1 MDFFRGYANLCQ
13 TLLLIAI
20 VSIVATLSGCASEA
34 KVTAA
39 PKPAIVAH
47 PSSASLA
54 VEVYS
59 GAVHARYESVLGFR
73 VAGKIKTRNVDVGA
87 RVKSGALLAVLDPQD
102 AELALAAARAQSA
115 WSKADLSLAKAEM
128 DRHQSML
135 DKKLISQSLY
145 DAKVNAYKAA
155 EARAKQADAQLSVSQ
170 NQSKYSELRADADGV
185 ITQVTAE
192 PGQVVAAGQPV
203 VALARD
209 GAREVLINVP
219 EGRVEAFKPGTEVLA
234 DLWAKD
240 GSRYNGTVREV
251 APEADAASRTYN
263 VRVTLTNADPSV
275 HLGMT
280 ARVYLPSASGASFNV
295 PLAALTA
302 KNGTPALWKVDA
314 KTGEVRLQPVKIGQ
328 YAETGVSVFEGLT
341 SEDWIVTAG
350 VHKLVEGQ
358 VIKPVDFAMKPVDLA
373 SR

>member
-1 MDFFRGYANLCQ
+1 MDFFRGYANFCK
-13 TLLLIAI
+13 TLLLVGLTAMI
-20 VSIVATLSGCASEA
+20 ATLSGCASEA
-34 KVTAA
+34 KVAA
-39 PKPAIVAH
+39 PPKPAIVAH
-47 PSSASLA
+47 PSSAALA

-59 GAVHARYESVLGFR
+59 GAIHARYESVLGFR
-73 VAGKIKTRNVDVGA
+73 VGGKIKSRTVDIGA

-102 AELALAAARAQSA
+102 ADLALSAAKAQAA
-115 WSKADLSLAKAEM
+115 WAKADLSLAKAEM
-128 DRHQSML
+128 DRHQAML
-135 DKKLISQSLY
+135 DKKLISQSLF

-155 EARAKQADAQLSVSQ
+155 EARAKQSDAQLSVSE

-185 ITQVTAE
+185 ITAVTAE

-209 GAREVLINVP
+209 GQREVLINVP
-219 EGRVEAFKPGTEVLA
+219 EGRVEAFKPGTPVLA

-263 VRVTLTNADPSV
+263 VRVTLSDADPAV

-280 ARVYLPSASGASFNV
+280 ARIYLPTGTAGSFNV

-302 KNGTPALWKVDA
+302 KDGVPALWKVDL
-314 KTGEVRLQPVKIGQ
+314 KSGQVRLSPVKIGA
-328 YAETGVSVFEGLT
+328 YGETGVPVFEGLT
-341 SEDWIVTAG
+341 AEDWIVTAG
-350 VHKLVEGQ
+350 VHKLVDGQ
-358 VIKPVDFAMKPVDLA
+358 VIKPVDFSLKPVA
-373 SR
+373 AN